1 MHTIDLTYVGRGIHE
16 ELIPYVADQEGYF
29 EDEGVRVASHDGS
42 GWDTERLRT
51 GATIGLGRALLSR
64 LTDGIRWT
72 ALTVNTHRPLFWFL
86 GRGNLKSMDD
96 LRGRRLA
103 VHAAATA
110 PGCFAR
116 IVLRKHGL
124 DPDRDLECVTR
135 APGDYQMDLRRLRDC
150 SIDAAYVGS
159 TLAPEQVADEEGFSV
174 LSWVG
179 DHFQIPTV
187 GIAVDPARIPLGD
200 PALQALVR
208 ANQRAL
214 RTIVERP
221 HLAAGY
227 IASFLGR
234 LTSVEARQYYERYI
248 GPYFTTDGRVDLDI
262 TRHAV
267 SAVATELGLPATT
280 LAAATVDQMYLPA
293 CDGHGG
299 VDDSV
304 LAQPGRTAA
313 PP

>member
-16 ELIPYVADQEGYF
+16 ELIAYVADQEGYF
-29 EDEGVRVASHDGS
+29 EDEGVHVALRDGTR
-42 GWDTERLRT
+42 WKTERLRT

-64 LTDGIRWT
+64 LTDGIQWRV
-72 ALTVNTHRPLFWFL
+72 LTVNTHRPLFWFL
-86 GRGNLKSMDD
+86 GRGEVKSMDD

-103 VHAAATA
+103 VHEAHTA

-116 IVLRKHGL
+116 IALRKHGL
-124 DPDRDLECVTR
+124 DPDRDVKCVVR
-135 APGDYQMDLRRLRDC
+135 APGDYQMDLRRLRDG

-159 TLAPEQVADEEGFSV
+159 TLAPEEVADEEGFSV

-187 GIAVDPARIPLGD
+187 GIAVDPAHIPLDD

-214 RTIVERP
+214 QTVVEQPR
-221 HLAAGY
+221 LAVNC

-234 LTSVEARQYYERYI
+234 LTSEEAQQHYERYV
-248 GPYFTTDGRVDLDI
+248 GPYFTTCGRVDLDVAQ
-262 TRHAV
+262 RAV
-267 SAVATELGLPATT
+267 AAVATELGIPATT
-280 LAAATVDQMYLPA
+280 VAAATVDQMYL
-293 CDGHGG
+293 
-299 VDDSV
+299 
-304 LAQPGRTAA
+304 AA
-313 PP
+313 L